1 MDAPPRAHRRR
12 RAGARRC
19 WRSLGTG
26 WDFEPVPPRDAGCGR
41 RAKPASRE
49 AVRLAGERERLQAA
63 LERRVP
69 RGPWI
74 VIDQTHNRLRL
85 MRGDEIAAR
94 GPLLG
99 RLGHGAQGRRRTGR
113 VWVFDTPRGRF
124 EVLSKTENPVWKKP
138 DWAFV
143 EEGEPIPK
151 DPADRLEYGSL
162 GEYAL
167 YFGNGY
173 MIHGTLYERLLGRPV
188 SHGCIRLGRE
198 PLRLVYR
205 HGAARHA
212 GLHLLMRATS
222 AGIARRSP
230 SRWRSPR
237 AAARRPKRS
246 RTLDPATRS
255 LQREVAQLRRERELS
270 AGKSFYLRLDA
281 VPTSASR

>member
-1 MDAPPRAHRRR
+1 VSTGPTTPERSTRGAAAAVDILRALRAKAAAAWTRRPVR
-12 RAGARRC
+12 IGVVALALAGAA
-19 WRSLGTG
+19 LGGTG
-26 WDFEPVPPRDAGCGR
+26 WEFEPVPAREPGPAGAR
-41 RAKPASRE
+41 PKARE

-63 LERRVP
+63 LRRRVP
-69 RGPWI
+69 RGTWI

-85 MRGDEIAAR
+85 MRGDET
-94 GPLLG
+94 LLEAPCSAG
-99 RLGHGAQGRRRTGR
+99 SGMVLKEGDAGR

-151 DPADRLEYGSL
+151 DPAARLEYGSL

-205 HGAARHA
+205 
-212 GLHLLMRATS
+212 RAPLGTPVY
-222 AGIARRSP
+222 I
-230 SRWRSPR
+230 
-237 AAARRPKRS
+237 
-246 RTLDPATRS
+246 
-255 LQREVAQLRRERELS
+255 
-270 AGKSFYLRLDA
+270 Y
-281 VPTSASR
+281 

>member
-1 MDAPPRAHRRR
+1 VSSEPAAEAPPPVSNR
-12 RAGARRC
+12 RAQAVAFARAAPGALVARLRAA
-19 WRSLGTG
+19 WSRPRVRVAAAVFALVATALAGTG
-26 WDFEPVPPRDAGCGR
+26 WDFEVVPAGDAAHA
-41 RAKPASRE
+41 AKPASRE
-49 AVRLAGERERLQAA
+49 ASRLAAERERLQAV
-63 LERRVP
+63 LRQRVP

-85 MRGDEIAAR
+85 MRGDDTLLEAPCSAGSGMVLKEGAA
-94 GPLLG
+94 
-99 RLGHGAQGRRRTGR
+99 GR

-151 DPADRLEYGSL
+151 DPGDRLEYGSL

-198 PLRLVYR
+198 PLRAVYK
-205 HGAARHA
+205 
-212 GLHLLMRATS
+212 S
-222 AGIARRSP
+222 APLGTPVYI
-230 SRWRSPR
+230 
-237 AAARRPKRS
+237 
-246 RTLDPATRS
+246 
-255 LQREVAQLRRERELS
+255 
-270 AGKSFYLRLDA
+270 Y
-281 VPTSASR
+281 

>member
-1 MDAPPRAHRRR
+1 VSEGTTTPLRARLDEAVAIGRAAMAGLLARLRAAWSRRR
-12 RAGARRC
+12 VRVASVVLAFVGIA
-19 WRSLGTG
+19 LAGTG
-26 WDFEPVPPRDAGCGR
+26 WDFEPVPTLDAATAA
-41 RAKPASRE
+41 AKPASRD
-49 AVRLAGERERLQAA
+49 ASRLAGERERLQAA
-63 LERRVP
+63 LRRRVP

-85 MRGDEIAAR
+85 MRGDEAVLEAPCSAGSGMVLKEGAA
-94 GPLLG
+94 
-99 RLGHGAQGRRRTGR
+99 GR

-151 DPADRLEYGSL
+151 DPGDRLEYGSL

-188 SHGCIRLGRE
+188 SHGCIRLGRD

-205 HGAARHA
+205 AAPL
-212 GLHLLMRATS
+212 GTPVY
-222 AGIARRSP
+222 I
-230 SRWRSPR
+230 
-237 AAARRPKRS
+237 
-246 RTLDPATRS
+246 
-255 LQREVAQLRRERELS
+255 
-270 AGKSFYLRLDA
+270 Y
-281 VPTSASR
+281 

>member
-1 MDAPPRAHRRR
+1 VTPLGLAAAFGSFVLDRLRARAAGLWALRRV
-12 RAGARRC
+12 RAA
-19 WRSLGTG
+19 LLVLAVLLLALAGTG
-26 WDFEPVPPRDAGCGR
+26 WDFTAAAPQPMPGPGV
-41 RAKPASRE
+41 KPASRE
-49 AVRLAGERERLQAA
+49 AMRLANERERLQAA

-85 MRGDEIAAR
+85 MRGDETLLEAPCSAGSGMVLKEGAA
-94 GPLLG
+94 
-99 RLGHGAQGRRRTGR
+99 GR

-188 SHGCIRLGRE
+188 SHGCIRLGRD
-198 PLRLVYR
+198 PLRQVYKQAPL
-205 HGAARHA
+205 G
-212 GLHLLMRATS
+212 TPVY
-222 AGIARRSP
+222 I
-230 SRWRSPR
+230 
-237 AAARRPKRS
+237 
-246 RTLDPATRS
+246 
-255 LQREVAQLRRERELS
+255 
-270 AGKSFYLRLDA
+270 Y
-281 VPTSASR
+281 